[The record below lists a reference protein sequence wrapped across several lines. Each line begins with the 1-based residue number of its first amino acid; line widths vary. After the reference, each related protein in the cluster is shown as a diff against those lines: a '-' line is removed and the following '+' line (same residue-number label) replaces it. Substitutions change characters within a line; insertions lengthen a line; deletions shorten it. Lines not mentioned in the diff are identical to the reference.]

1 MTYGLPVGRLYVA
14 VPLTGCT
21 PYTFSNMTVISTA
34 NSSDLAAPVDQATS
48 LIAELVSEQQS
59 DVDMM
64 IGIGLVKDSDAV
76 FFQYVGDKE
85 IQALMLPTG
94 KPLARLQNVK
104 LTGITI
110 AEDIGEFN
118 STKINLYLTTNQG
131 RTVMLTSGL
140 TTIWTQCVLTGL
152 IGAFESGNIEFALTL
167 DSWKGTSKMRP
178 CFAAV
183 RSGQLKQTSQTM
195 YDSLL
200 DARSDRD
207 YKKTEAICRD
217 AVAVLAQAVG
227 LEAPVPT
234 DIQVE
239 QETEF

>member
-1 MTYGLPVGRLYVA
+1 MTIV
-14 VPLTGCT
+14 
-21 PYTFSNMTVISTA
+21 STA
-34 NSSDLAAPVDQATS
+34 NSSDLSAPVDQAPAV
-48 LIAELVSEQQS
+48 LAELVSESAS
-59 DVDMM
+59 DIDMM

-76 FFQYVGDKE
+76 YFQYIGDKDT
-85 IQALMLPTG
+85 QALMLPTG
-94 KPLARLQNVK
+94 KPLTRLQNVK
-104 LTGITI
+104 LTGISI

-152 IGAFESGNIEFALTL
+152 IGAFEAGNLPFALTI
-167 DSWKGTSKMRP
+167 DSWKGTSKMKP
-178 CFAAV
+178 CFAAI

-207 YKKTEAICRD
+207 YNKTTAICRD

-227 LEAPVPT
+227 MDAPLPV
-234 DIQVE
+234 DV
-239 QETEF
+239 QETEELAF